1 MEYLLY
7 LRSRALDE
15 EDDFADFDN
24 FRAFSS
30 AVHRCLIAVDFVK
43 QLPNADPDSRQ
54 SSSSGV
60 HDDYSFHDQVKR
72 GRGYVYKI
80 MRKGHFKGEGG
91 VDLVPNFSL
100 GRGRHGRKEES
111 EIWGGSTRKCLIF

>member
-80 MRKGHFKGEGG
+80 MRKGHFKCEGG

-100 GRGRHGRKEES
+100 GRGRHGGRE
-111 EIWGGSTRKCLIF
+111 GGE